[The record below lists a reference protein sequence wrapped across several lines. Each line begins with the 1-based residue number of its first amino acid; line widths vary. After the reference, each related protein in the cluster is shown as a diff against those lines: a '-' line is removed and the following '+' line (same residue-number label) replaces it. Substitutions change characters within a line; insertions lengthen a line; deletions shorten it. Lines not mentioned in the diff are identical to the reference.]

1 MTLKANVLRLLFMYL
16 SLPPSGVVYC
26 FSVCSCPRGCQHSSV
41 DRTNKGENI
50 NIHLDLAATAS
61 QVTKEDGT

>member
-1 MTLKANVLRLLFMYL
+1 MPLKANGLRPLFLYL
-16 SLPPSGVVYC
+16 SSPPSGVVYC
-26 FSVCSCPRGCQHSSV
+26 FSVCSCPCGCQHSSV

-50 NIHLDLAATAS
+50 NVRLDLAATAS

>member
-1 MTLKANVLRLLFMYL
+1 MPLKANVLRIFFLYL
-16 SLPPSGVVYC
+16 SSPPSGVVYC
-26 FSVCSCPRGCQHSSV
+26 FSVCSCLCGCQHCSV

-61 QVTKEDGT
+61 HVTKEDGT